1 MKESFHRGASRTV
14 KASEVALVR
23 IQTLVPA
30 LMSDARQQVVA

>member
-1 MKESFHRGASRTV
+1 MKESFHCGASRAL
-14 KASEVALVR
+14 KASEVVLVG